1 MATCKPR
8 NRERVI
14 RRANNSPPIV
24 CVDLF
29 CGLGGLTH
37 GLIKGGVQVAAGI
50 DIDTQ
55 CRFPYQENND
65 ATFIEADVRNL
76 SSKELRVLWK
86 GGAHSLLAGCAPCQP
101 FSTYSRKGRG
111 SRKDTKWELVAD
123 FGRLVSEARPDFVTM
138 ENVPQLV
145 DHQVF
150 AAFLETLNGYHIWW
164 DVIECA
170 QYGVPQ
176 TRKRLVLLA
185 SQLGPIS
192 LLPPIIDKNGNP
204 ATVRHAIS
212 RLPPIAAGESDPNDA
227 IHAACSLS
235 ELNLRR
241 IRASRPGGTWRDWD
255 KALVANCHRKDT
267 GETYPSVYGRM
278 EWDAPA
284 PTITTQSFG
293 YGNGRFGHPEQDR
306 AISLREAAILQTFPE
321 TYRFLREGERLR
333 YYVLGRLIGN
343 AVPVRIGEIVARSL
357 LNHLAGEPTR
367 GILMKPLPALNVPG
381 DTEWER
387 FDNAVHAVFKATKDA
402 LLKEEAKRKLA
413 RKKRA
418 KKHA

>member
-1 MATCKPR
+1 MATRDSRYRGK
-8 NRERVI
+8 EI
-14 RRANNSPPIV
+14 RKAGNSPLLV

-37 GLIKGGVQVAAGI
+37 GLIKGGVHVAAGI

-76 SSKELRVLWK
+76 TSKELRAFWK
-86 GGAHSLLAGCAPCQP
+86 EGTHSLLAGCAPCQP

-123 FGRLVSEARPDFVTM
+123 FGRLVREARPDFVTM

-145 DHQVF
+145 DHPVF
-150 AAFLETLNGYHIWW
+150 AAFLDTLSDYQIWW
-164 DVIECA
+164 DVINCA

-185 SQLGPIS
+185 SRLGPIS
-192 LLPPIIDKNGNP
+192 LLPPVVDKNENP
-204 ATVRHAIS
+204 ATVRHAIAH
-212 RLPPIAAGESDPNDA
+212 LPPIAAGESDPNDTL
-227 IHAACSLS
+227 HSACSLS

-255 KALVANCHRKDT
+255 EALIANCHRKDA
-267 GETYPSVYGRM
+267 GQTYPSVYGRM

-321 TYRFLREGERLR
+321 TYRFLQEGEPVRT
-333 YYVLGRLIGN
+333 YVLGRLIGN
-343 AVPVRIGEIVARSL
+343 AVPVRIGEIVARSFL
-357 LNHLAGEPTR
+357 KHIA
-367 GILMKPLPALNVPG
+367 
-381 DTEWER
+381 R
-387 FDNAVHAVFKATKDA
+387 FPK
-402 LLKEEAKRKLA
+402 
-413 RKKRA
+413 
-418 KKHA
+418 